1 MTFSSRNGSSK
12 SYMEKLT
19 AYEFIYLKESLV
31 HVEKESRE
39 SEPERKTERD
49 RQGYYEL
56 LITNITNHAS
66 CCGSAEASQLSPQ
79 TLPNSTLEKAQRV
92 FRKTSR
98 VISSDSG
105 GFIFFLPP
113 GGSDM
118 KCRHSHFLWV

>member
-19 AYEFIYLKESLV
+19 AYEFIYL
-31 HVEKESRE
+31 KESRE

-92 FRKTSR
+92 LRKTSR

-105 GFIFFLPP
+105 GFIFFYPP
-113 GGSDM
+113 GA
-118 KCRHSHFLWV
+118 LT

>member
-1 MTFSSRNGSSK
+1 
-12 SYMEKLT
+12 MEKLT

-92 FRKTSR
+92 LRKTSR

-105 GFIFFLPP
+105 GFIYFLPP